1 MNMSYCRFRNTL
13 QDFQDCLNV
22 LDDNYELANLS
33 KDERDAF
40 IELAVSA
47 QDFAARIKELSFV
60 DSDKE
65 YLPYEIES
73 MLDAIDSE
81 KEEESDDEE

>member
-1 MNMSYCRFRNTL
+1 MSYCRFRNTL

>member
-1 MNMSYCRFRNTL
+1 MSYCRFRNTL

-40 IELAVSA
+40 IELAMSA